1 MQKAIHMSQE
11 AGEDLIKG
19 IQSGNSKAFVRLYDD
34 YFFSITYYTNG
45 ITGNWFEAENIAAD
59 TFEKVWLMRAN
70 FARFPDLMAFIYVT
84 CRNSAY
90 NYLRTTH
97 HKNKKELFAGDL
109 PMLSLEDLAADE
121 LDEET
126 ERAIVE
132 VELLRK
138 LHAEISL
145 LTPKRRQ
152 ILELYIQ
159 GLDMAQIAA
168 EMGLSEEAVR
178 NAKFKALKRL
188 QKKLKDHP
196 ILLLVI

>member
-1 MQKAIHMSQE
+1 MQRTVHLSEE
-11 AGEDLIKG
+11 AGEDLIRG
-19 IQSGNSKAFVRLYDD
+19 IRAGSSRAFMRLYKD
-34 YFFSITYYTNG
+34 YFFAITYYTNG
-45 ITGNWFEAENIAAD
+45 ITGDWFEAENIAAD

-90 NYLRTTH
+90 NYLRAAH
-97 HKNKKELFAGDL
+97 NKNKKELSVGDFH
-109 PMLSLEDLAADE
+109 MLSQQDLAADQ
-121 LDEET
+121 LDDET
-126 ERAIVE
+126 EKAIVQ

-138 LHAEISL
+138 LHAEIGL

-152 ILELYIQ
+152 ILELYMQ

-188 QKKLKDHP
+188 QSKLKDHP
-196 ILLLVI
+196 ILLVLL

>member
-1 MQKAIHMSQE
+1 MQKAIHMSHE
-11 AGEDLIKG
+11 AGEDLIEG
-19 IQSGNSKAFVRLYDD
+19 IRSGNSRAFVRLYDD
-34 YFFSITYYTNG
+34 YFFSMTYYTNG
-45 ITGNWFEAENIAAD
+45 ITGNWFEAENITAD
-59 TFEKVWLMRAN
+59 TFEKVWLMRTN

-90 NYLRTTH
+90 NYLRATH
-97 HKNKKELFAGDL
+97 NKNKKEVPAGDFHL
-109 PMLSLEDLAADE
+109 LSLEDLAADE
-121 LDEET
+121 VDEET
-126 ERAIVE
+126 EKAIIE

-138 LHAEISL
+138 LHAEINL

-152 ILELYIQ
+152 ILELYMQ

-178 NAKFKALKRL
+178 NAKFKALKKL

-196 ILLLVI
+196 LLLLFI